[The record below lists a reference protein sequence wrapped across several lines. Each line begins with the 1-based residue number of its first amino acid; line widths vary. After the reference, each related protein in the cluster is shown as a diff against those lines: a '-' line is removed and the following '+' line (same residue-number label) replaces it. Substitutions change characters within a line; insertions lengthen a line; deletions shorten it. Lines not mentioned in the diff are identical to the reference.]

1 MFEDKIEQF
10 DFDMREETSLVSIAI
25 SLKRIADI
33 MDGSCKEFTP
43 LDKLA
48 AAAETYKYLNENSS

>member
-1 MFEDKIEQF
+1 MSDIETFGYEVEQNIA
-10 DFDMREETSLVSIAI
+10 LLSIAI

-33 MDGSCKEFTP
+33 LDGSCKEFTP

-48 AAAETYKYLNENSS
+48 AAAVIYKDNNEDSY